1 MLAACYNQVHVLRV
15 LAEYIGADRRQTPNF
30 VERLNNDDKSAEDM
44 AQENQHWE
52 CVDILNALKETLG
65 RRAGQHTAEGVANQ
79 MSNNNNNNNLMVGT
93 ALKSNSYA
101 RHTSLSVKPQTKSHE
116 SLCITNSRSVARN
129 GIKLP
134 PINGKRFVDYSEW
147 NKQQNNSQTNDRKT
161 I

>member
-15 LAEYIGADRRQTPNF
+15 LAEYIGADRRQTPKF
-30 VERLNNDDKSAEDM
+30 VERTNNEDKSAEDM
-44 AQENQHWE
+44 AQENQHLE
-52 CVDILNALKETLG
+52 CVDILNALKESLS
-65 RRAGQHTAEGVANQ
+65 RRGQHTGEGVFNH
-79 MSNNNNNNNLMVGT
+79 MSNNNNNNLLIGT
-93 ALKSNSYA
+93 TLKPNSYP

-116 SLCITNSRSVARN
+116 SLCITNGRSVARN